1 MERLC
6 EEMVVEFSIPE
17 HEVGALSCNLPCTY
31 SISMNHDPIHL
42 VTGGDLRFLAGIQ
55 VTLASALIGI
65 PEDRS
70 VIFHIL
76 EGGLGEEAQR
86 GLRELADRCHSGV
99 RLMFHTVPETSL
111 ENFVPGPGNSRM
123 YYARIGMGSMLA
135 DVERV
140 IYLESDTLVLGDLS
154 QLWETNCNDSIA
166 MVCRDR
172 KVLRLSEDSP
182 WPLTAA
188 EVSFP
193 YFNSGV
199 MLVDLEKWRAE
210 NVEQQCLDLIS
221 KPSGPYRWWDQ
232 TILNHVLRGK
242 IGFLPQEWN
251 WQSEEVPPMDE
262 PTPRLLHYTT
272 GLKPWVYWGS
282 AFRFEAWRSCYKACV
297 GSPARL
303 FLKNG
308 SWRGLING
316 LFDGI
321 LDSSSL
327 VLSLY
332 LGYLKLLLK
341 LGGNKESATVL
352 EQKIRFLAS
361 PRKSRDPLR
370 EKQLLK
376 KFQRRL
382 AARVRRGKLS

>member
-1 MERLC
+1 
-6 EEMVVEFSIPE
+6 
-17 HEVGALSCNLPCTY
+17 
-31 SISMNHDPIHL
+31 MNHSPIHL
-42 VTGGDLRFLAGIQ
+42 VTGGDLRFLPGIQ
-55 VTLASALIGI
+55 ITSASALIGM
-65 PEDRS
+65 PEDRF
-70 VIFHIL
+70 VDFHIL
-76 EGGLGEEAQR
+76 DGGLGEEAQS
-86 GLRELADRCHSGV
+86 GLRKLAERCHSGV
-99 RLMFHTVPETSL
+99 RLICHAVPEASL
-111 ENFVPGPGNSRM
+111 EAFVPGPGNSRM
-123 YYARIGMGSMLA
+123 YYARIGMASVLA

-140 IYLESDTLVLGDLS
+140 IYLDSDTLVLGDLS
-154 QLWETNCNDSIA
+154 QLWETNRNDSIA

-172 KVLRLSEDSP
+172 KVLQLSEDSP
-182 WPLTAA
+182 WPLTPTEANL
-188 EVSFP
+188 P

-210 NVEQQCLDLIS
+210 DIEQRSLDLIS

-262 PTPRLLHYTT
+262 PALRVLHYTT
-272 GLKPWVYWGS
+272 GLKPWIYWGS
-282 AFRFEAWRSCYKACV
+282 AFRFQAWRAYHKACV
-297 GSPARL
+297 GSPTRL

-321 LDSSSL
+321 LDSSLL
-327 VLSLY
+327 VRGLYLADLKLSL
-332 LGYLKLLLK
+332 KLSGNNERSALLD
-341 LGGNKESATVL
+341 
-352 EQKIRFLAS
+352 QKIRFLAA

-376 KFQRRL
+376 EFQRRL
-382 AARVRRGKLS
+382 AARVRRGGTG